1 MAHRVILHADMDAFF
16 ASVEQHDFP
25 EYRGKPLIVGGTGRR
40 GVVSAASYEAR
51 QFGVRSAMPGS
62 EAQRRCPQG
71 IFVRPRM
78 SRYQQVSDQVFAIMR
93 NITPLVEG
101 LSVDEAFLDITGSI
115 RHYGSAENVGHA
127 LRDSV
132 KTATGLDI
140 SIGIAPSKF
149 VAKIASDLEK
159 PRGFVLVRE
168 ADVQAFLDPLPV
180 SRMWGIGRKTLP
192 ALEAAGIHT
201 FADLRLAPAGKLEA
215 LLGRQAERFRQ
226 LARGVDQRP
235 VVVVHDDKS
244 ISHETTFHDDIA
256 DRALLAKVL
265 LDQVDRVAA
274 QLRHKQLSAGNIQLK
289 LREPDFTTHT
299 RSRRLRPASNES
311 RALFTHARQLLDEWF
326 AEHPGVALRLL
337 GVACSQFESA
347 SQLGL
352 FAEQKGQSD
361 SRLDAVIDSVR
372 RRFGNT
378 AVQRGRLLKDE
389 D

>member
-51 QFGVRSAMPGS
+51 QFGVRSAMPGG

-93 NITPLVEG
+93 TITPLVEG

-115 RHYGSAENVGHA
+115 RHYGSAANVGHA

-168 ADVQAFLDPLPV
+168 ADVQAFLAPLPV

-192 ALEAAGIHT
+192 TLEAAGIHT

-226 LARGVDQRP
+226 LACGVDQRP

-244 ISHETTFHDDIA
+244 ISHETTFHDDLA

-326 AEHPGVALRLL
+326 SEHPGAALRLL

-372 RRFGNT
+372 QRFGNT